1 MRPAQAAGVGGRF
14 LNDSEQPPLLPFLR
28 PLRPGSLG
36 RRSQSGRERERG
48 KEGERER
55 GKEREREREKEGERE
70 REDISKR
77 RNPSF
82 CVELCCVP
90 GQQQDTE
97 K

>member
-55 GKEREREREKEGERE
+55 GKEREREREGGRERE
-70 REDISKR
+70 RRYFQEEESLL
-77 RNPSF
+77 
-82 CVELCCVP
+82 LC
-90 GQQQDTE
+90 
-97 K
+97 